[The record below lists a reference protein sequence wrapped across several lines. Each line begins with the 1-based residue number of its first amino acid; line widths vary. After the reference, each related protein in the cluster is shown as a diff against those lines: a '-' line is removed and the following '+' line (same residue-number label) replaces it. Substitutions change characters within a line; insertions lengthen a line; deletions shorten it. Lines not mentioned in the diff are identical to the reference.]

1 MVDKESLL
9 ELKGITKRFPG
20 VVANDNIHLTVR
32 EGEIHGL
39 LGENGA
45 GKSTLM
51 KILYGLHSPDE
62 GEIYIHGE
70 QVNLDSPQDAIEAG
84 IGMVHQHF
92 MFVPRLSVVEN
103 IVLGER
109 EPASLFSDNNQ
120 LGKFGSLRKI
130 GELLS
135 LGLSNP
141 RQELEE
147 LIDQYGLDIDL
158 DAAVSDLS
166 VGEKQR
172 VEIVK
177 ALYRDVDLLILDEP
191 TAVLTPKESE
201 LMFETLQD
209 LIDSGLTVIFI
220 THKLDEAINVTDRIS
235 VLRDGEMINTI
246 PTSEATR
253 SDLARMM
260 VGREVLFDYQADP
273 VSLGKPV
280 LEISDLKTTG
290 QRQDLK
296 GIDLIV
302 RQGEIVGIAGVSG
315 NGQRELSECLTGLT
329 FPSDGTI
336 VVGGEDLTGR
346 DSRSFVENGV
356 AHIPEDRH
364 ERGCAPDESVA
375 NNAVLKNFNDFSNRG
390 IMDYGAVADYAGNL
404 VEEFDIRGVP
414 NVDTETGGLSGGNLQ
429 KLIVGRELDRDPKFL
444 VANQPTRGVDVG
456 AIESLQE
463 YIVNIREEDTGIV
476 LFSEDLDEILS
487 LSDRILVMYEG
498 EFVYECPAEAADQE
512 RIGLEMTG
520 GEVATAEGGN

>member
-1 MVDKESLL
+1 MADKEPLL

-20 VVANDNIHLTVR
+20 VVANDDINLSIR

-45 GKSTLM
+45 GKSTLV
-51 KILYGLHSPDE
+51 KTLYGLHSPDE
-62 GEIYIHGE
+62 GEIYIRDE
-70 QVNLDSPQDAIEAG
+70 QVNFDSPQDAIDAG

-109 EPASLFSDNNQ
+109 EPASVFSNGNP
-120 LGKFGSLRKI
+120 LGEFDLIKKLGRM
-130 GELLS
+130 LS
-135 LGLSNP
+135 LGLSEP
-141 RQELEE
+141 REKLEY
-147 LIDQYGLDIDL
+147 LIDEYGLDIDL
-158 DAAVSDLS
+158 DAAVSDLG

-201 LMFETLQD
+201 LMFETLQE
-209 LIDSGLTVIFI
+209 LIDDGLTVIFI

-235 VLRDGEMINTI
+235 VLRDGERVDTI
-246 PTSEATR
+246 PTDEATR

-273 VSLGKPV
+273 IPLGEPV
-280 LEISDLKTTG
+280 LEITDLKTTG
-290 QRQDLK
+290 ERQDLK
-296 GIDLIV
+296 GIDLTV
-302 RQGEIVGIAGVSG
+302 QEGEIVGIAGVSG
-315 NGQRELSECLTGLT
+315 NGQHELAECMTGLT
-329 FPSDGTI
+329 LPTDGNI
-336 VVGGEDLTGR
+336 VVGGTDLTAM

-364 ERGCAPDESVA
+364 ERGCAADESVA
-375 NNAVLKNFNDFSNRG
+375 RNAVLKNFKDFSNKG
-390 IMDYGAVADYAGNL
+390 LMDYGSVAEYADDL
-404 VEEFDIRGVP
+404 VDEFDIRGVP
-414 NVDTETGGLSGGNLQ
+414 TVDTDTGGLSGGNLQ
-429 KLIVGRELDRDPKFL
+429 KLIVGRELDRNPEVL

-463 YIVNIREEDTGIV
+463 YIVNIRKEGTGVV
-476 LFSEDLDEILS
+476 LFSENLDEILS

-498 EFVYECPAEAADQE
+498 EIVYECSAEAADQE

-520 GEVATAEGGN
+520 GVIAGAEEAD